1 MGAKDVPQVDN
12 HVLLLSENGR
22 RIVVDARTY
31 IREVKNLK
39 CFQTPITSH
48 DPPLPRSLFC
58 FPKDNQKILG
68 TVWR

>member
-31 IREVKNLK
+31 IREVSNK
-39 CFQTPITSH
+39 S
-48 DPPLPRSLFC
+48 
-58 FPKDNQKILG
+58 
-68 TVWR
+68 W